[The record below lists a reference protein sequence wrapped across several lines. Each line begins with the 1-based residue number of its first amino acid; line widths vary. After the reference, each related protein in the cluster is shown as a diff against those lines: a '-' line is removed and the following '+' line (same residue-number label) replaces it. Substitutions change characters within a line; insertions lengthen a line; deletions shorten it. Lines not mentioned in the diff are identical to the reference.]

1 MNQVPERFRT
11 ALAERYDIDQEIGRG
26 GMATVYLA
34 RDRKHDRQ
42 VALKVLKPELAL
54 VVGAER
60 FVREIRIA
68 ASLRHPNIL
77 PLFDSGDA
85 DGALFYTMPFVPGES
100 LRGRID
106 RERQLPL
113 ADAVGIALEV
123 ADALAHAHS
132 HGIVHRDIKPENVL
146 LEAGHAVVA
155 DFGIARAVGDM
166 EGRLTETGLA
176 VGTPAYMS
184 PEQAGGTGEVDARTD
199 QYALGCVLYEM
210 LAGEP
215 PHTGPTPQAVL
226 ARSLT
231 EDVRSLRP
239 VRRTVSPA
247 LDAVIRRAL
256 APTPADRY
264 TTCHEFAEALRAAA
278 ALEPGVTAPAAS
290 GRARL
295 VRRVLG
301 PTLAVLAIV
310 ALGLLGR
317 RLLTPTPA
325 IAASR
330 LGLAVFPF
338 RETDPG
344 QANLSEW
351 LGDLLSTALE
361 GTPGVRVADP
371 WSLWRSLRADR
382 AAPATPPDP
391 VDGERLAQRAGVR
404 HYVLGA
410 VLQRGEQLDAT
421 LRLYEVGTPDPTH
434 TVTATGSVE
443 DLPALVQ
450 ELAVAVI
457 TRLWQLEGMPEV
469 RDIQGYTTRSAD
481 ALKAYL
487 DARLAMRRGM
497 PDSAETA
504 IDRALALDSTFA
516 LALVEAVG
524 IKSWVQFLR
533 GEFFTEL
540 MSLAERAVR
549 HSDSLGERNRLRAQ
563 AALAAVR
570 TEGVRAAEATSRI
583 LEIDSTDH
591 GAWSSLA
598 YYHSEYGWQ
607 YGADEYDAREAAE
620 RAVQLDSTH
629 IPALVQRAWLSVVFE
644 DLDDIRR
651 QILRLRRVD
660 TTQSLVR
667 GTLFALRAVLASDS
681 AFPALADTI
690 ASATAGEWLTAHR
703 YLRFQ
708 QPSRDELLLDKL
720 RGQASPGRAQRAAL
734 GELARLK
741 VAEGRLAEVDA
752 EVTAG
757 TYDADELFK
766 HLNRFL
772 VATTLAGVGPP
783 TAAAR
788 AVDWLAAYVP
798 PDSALHYFETR
809 PVWWTLWLV
818 AAYHAQFGDTTITR
832 RWQRAIG
839 TLPAGGTPADYR
851 GGLQRD
857 LDARIAARRGD
868 LAAALLGAKDAVRL
882 WSIHTGNDWEALAS
896 PAMRFHLG
904 MLLEATGEPD
914 SAAALLRSLVPPTTW
929 MGFLTARASYELGR
943 LAERRGDFADAAR
956 YYLGAV
962 RLWDRGGPEVA
973 PWLESAQQALRRV
986 VARTG

>member
-1 MNQVPERFRT
+1 VSDVPERLRT
-11 ALAERYDIDQEIGRG
+11 ALAEGYDVQQEIGRG

-68 ASLRHPNIL
+68 AALRHPNIL

-85 DGALFYTMPFVPGES
+85 NGTLYYTMPFVPGES
-100 LRGRID
+100 LRGRLD

-113 ADAVGIALEV
+113 GDAVTIALEV

-132 HGIVHRDIKPENVL
+132 HGIVHRDVKPENVL

-184 PEQAGGTGEVDARTD
+184 PEQAGGTGEVDARAD

-239 VRRTVSPA
+239 VRRTVSLA
-247 LDAVIRRAL
+247 LDAVIRRGL

-264 TTCHEFAEALRAAA
+264 ATCHEFAEALRTAAA
-278 ALEPGVTAPAAS
+278 AGAGEALVAPS
-290 GRARL
+290 RVRL

-325 IAASR
+325 VAASR

-344 QANLSEW
+344 PASLSEW

-371 WSLWRSLRADR
+371 WSLWRSLRPDR
-382 AAPATPPDP
+382 SAPATPPDP
-391 VDGERLAQRAGVR
+391 IEGERLAMRAGVR

-421 LRLYEVGTPDPTH
+421 LRLYEVGTPEPTH

-450 ELAVAVI
+450 ELAVAII
-457 TRLWQLEGMPEV
+457 TRLWELEGMPEV

-497 PDSAETA
+497 GDSAETA

-516 LALVEAVG
+516 LALVEAIG

-533 GEFFTEL
+533 GEFFSGL
-540 MSLAERAVR
+540 RDLAERAVR
-549 HSDSLGERNRLRAQ
+549 SSDSLGERNRLRAR
-563 AALAAVR
+563 ASLAAVR

-598 YYHSEYGWQ
+598 YYHAEYGWQ

-620 RAVQLDSTH
+620 RAVQLDSTYV
-629 IPALVQRAWLSVVFE
+629 PALVQRAWLSVVFE
-644 DLDDIRR
+644 DLDDIRL
-651 QILRLRRVD
+651 QIARLRQVD
-660 TTQSLVR
+660 TAQGVVR
-667 GTLFALRAVLASDS
+667 GTLVALRAILAPDS
-681 AFPALADTI
+681 AFPSLADTI
-690 ASATAGEWLTAHR
+690 ASATSGEWLTAHR

-708 QPSRDELLLDKL
+708 RPSRDELLLDKL
-720 RGQASPGRAQRAAL
+720 HRQASPGRPQRAAL

-741 VAEGRLAEVDA
+741 IAEGRLAEMDA
-752 EVTAG
+752 EITAG
-757 TYDADELFK
+757 TYQAEDLYK
-766 HLNRFL
+766 NLNRFL
-772 VATTLAGVGPP
+772 VAASIAGVGHPP
-783 TAAAR
+783 AAAR
-788 AVDWLAAYVP
+788 AVDWLMAYIP
-798 PDSALHYFETR
+798 PDSALFYFETR

-818 AAYHAQFGDTTITR
+818 AAYHAQFGDTTVTR
-832 RWQRAIG
+832 RWQRTLG

-868 LAAALLGAKDAVRL
+868 FDTALREAREAVRL

-904 MLLEATGEPD
+904 MLLDAAGQPD
-914 SAAALLRSLVPPTTW
+914 SAATLFRSLVPPATW

-943 LAERRGDFADAAR
+943 LAERRGDFAEAAR
-956 YYLGAV
+956 YYLSAV
-962 RLWDRGGPEVA
+962 RLWERGGPEVT
-973 PWLESAQQALRRV
+973 PWRESAQEALRRV